1 METIDIKPYSNNK
14 IIALFQ
20 KIARWW
26 LSIWYA
32 FSDKHPKLSALLY
45 KISFFFIF
53 SMAVTLWQFL
63 IMVFLPYAF
72 ESIWN
77 VPFCFP
83 RISLGLKDALGNDLY
98 FGIFNE
104 PVQILINDKL
114 SQAYTV
120 QDVDALLSQGGVIKV
135 GGLGNF
141 IAFEI
146 AVFTAQC
153 INFPLQ
159 RNITYKSKGNPY
171 FQAFMYFVGWIF
183 VSLFTN
189 ALWGIANPLLLSW
202 QVNDVV
208 ISLLK
213 TVLTGGVSMF
223 IFFFIFLLIF
233 PDLNK
238 TAAKASKKYQKAES
252 KNIDEKKKNLLYN
265 KMVDSKCKADVE
277 NARLKAIQCESL
289 YNGKAISYHSYL
301 NKANNTKLSEEEK
314 KELNEIIS
322 KKYDEA
328 IKAKENML
336 LAKNEYEKMQS

>member
-1 METIDIKPYSNNK
+1 MEEIDIKPYSNNK
-14 IIALFQ
+14 MVALMQ
-20 KIARWW
+20 RIARWY
-26 LSIWYA
+26 LGHWYA
-32 FSDKHPKLSALLY
+32 FSDKHPKLSSLIY
-45 KISFFFIF
+45 KIAFFFIF

-72 ESIWN
+72 EGIWN
-77 VPFCFP
+77 IPSCFP
-83 RISLGLKDALGNDLY
+83 RIPLGLKDALGNDLY

-104 PVQILINDKL
+104 PSQILIDGTL
-114 SQAYTV
+114 SQAYTTS
-120 QDVDALLSQGGVIKV
+120 DATSLIEQGGVVKA

-202 QVNDVV
+202 QVNDV
-208 ISLLK
+208 IIGLLK

-238 TAAKASKKYQKAES
+238 SAMKAKRKYHRAIEDNCDETKKARLFK
-252 KNIDEKKKNLLYN
+252 
-265 KMVDSKCKADVE
+265 KMVDTSTRADYE
-277 NARLKAIQCESL
+277 NKRLKFIQCESL
-289 YNGKAISYHSYL
+289 YNAKAISYHSYL
-301 NKANNTKLSEEEK
+301 DKKDNHKYKGEE
-314 KELNEIIS
+314 LDTIIES
-322 KKYDEA
+322 KYNEA
-328 IKAKENML
+328 IKAKENMII
-336 LAKNEYEKMQS
+336 AKTEYERCRA